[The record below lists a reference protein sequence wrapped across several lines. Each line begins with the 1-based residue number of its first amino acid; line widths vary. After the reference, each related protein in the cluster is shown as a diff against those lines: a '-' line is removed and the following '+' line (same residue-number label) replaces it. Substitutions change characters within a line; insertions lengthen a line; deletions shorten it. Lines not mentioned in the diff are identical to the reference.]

1 MANLT
6 QIISVRYTTEEKQ
19 RLEEAAA
26 LAGYDAL
33 AAYIRDRSLA
43 RAGSGGNGMDA
54 FSGSAALSPVL
65 FDLQR
70 LQAHQS
76 GMLAILLALTVRRS
90 TSGDLHA
97 VKADLMR
104 GQELGVPLEKLAA
117 LLVPDWQ
124 RRLAA
129 LLD

>member
-1 MANLT
+1 
-6 QIISVRYTTEEKQ
+6 
-19 RLEEAAA
+19 
-26 LAGYDAL
+26 
-33 AAYIRDRSLA
+33 
-43 RAGSGGNGMDA
+43 MDA